1 MHQSTRQT
9 SDDFDSFT
17 TNLEKLVVN
26 ISVSKSAFI
35 LMIGN
40 FNAKSHNRSSN
51 DATTAKVTVYCYH
64 VKYAFQSQCIL
75 YSCLNVKEF
84 LARDRRKI

>member
-1 MHQSTRQT
+1 MSTWSILKKCLIFEVSIKSKRVYAVLMHQSTRQT

-40 FNAKSHNRSSN
+40 FNAKS
-51 DATTAKVTVYCYH
+51 
-64 VKYAFQSQCIL
+64 Q
-75 YSCLNVKEF
+75 
-84 LARDRRKI
+84 